1 MIRPLVLRPC
11 NFVCKFTVA
20 GQAVYNSVP
29 FTPIIQGEVV
39 TIYEIIK
46 IQTSFMPQGYGMTF
60 SSRPFLNGTA
70 QNNKNI
76 LFLYDVSNTT
86 NAQLTRT
93 YDFTDGRGNGL
104 RFGGDALYISC
115 FSNMVTTATFFCNIF
130 TRQRDISMTEYIQ
143 LREVFES

>member
-11 NFVCKFTVA
+11 NFVCRFTSA
-20 GQAVYNSVP
+20 GQALYNTVP

-46 IQTSFMPQGYGMTF
+46 IQISGLPLNCVMTF
-60 SSRPFLNGTA
+60 SSQPFLNGTP

-76 LFLYDVSNTT
+76 LFLYDVSNSS
-86 NAQLTRT
+86 NAILTHT

-104 RFGGDALYISC
+104 RYGGDALCISC
-115 FSNMVTTATFFCNIF
+115 SSSTAIVATFFCNIY